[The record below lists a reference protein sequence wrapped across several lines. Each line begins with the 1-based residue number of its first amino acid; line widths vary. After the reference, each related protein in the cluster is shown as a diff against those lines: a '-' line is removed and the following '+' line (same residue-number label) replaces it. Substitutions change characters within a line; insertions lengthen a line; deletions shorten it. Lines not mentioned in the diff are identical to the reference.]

1 MLKKYINNTSWLFI
15 EKIFRILTTLLTTVL
30 MARYLGPND
39 FGLLNYAISFVTLFA
54 VLSSLGFEKLLPKLI
69 IDNKENTNIIL
80 GSSFLLKVIG
90 SILIMIIC
98 FLTIRFFKE
107 NDQVLMSMVIILSF
121 TFIFKSFEIIRFWFE
136 TNVEAK
142 YSAKVEFIA
151 IMLSTIIKLLLIF
164 KNADLIFFAYAILI
178 ESILIA
184 IGLIIIY
191 SLKNKSLKSWQ
202 ISRKEIKGILKEAWP
217 LILAGA
223 LYTVYTKVDQIM
235 IGELIDNRAVG
246 IYAAAV
252 KLSEGWFFIPSVLA
266 ISLFPAML
274 NTRKK
279 NYELY
284 IERTQNLLNIMAL
297 ISIVVSV
304 LTLFIANNL
313 IYYTYGEEYKNAALI
328 LVIHIWGGIF
338 VSMSTISYR
347 YFIIEGLQKLS
358 FYRGLTG
365 LVINVVLNFI
375 LIPEYGIEGAAYAT
389 IISQTCALYFFN
401 FFNKKTRL
409 MFFMQTKALILFGIV
424 STLKDIKK
432 LRNKN
437 V

>member
-80 GSSFLLKVIG
+80 GSSFLLKIIG

-98 FLTIRFFKE
+98 YLSIIVFKGNE
-107 NDQVLMSMVIILSF
+107 QILISLVIILSF

-164 KNADLIFFAYAILI
+164 KSANLIYFAYAILI
-178 ESILIA
+178 ESMLIA

-191 SLKNKSLKSWQ
+191 SLKDKSLKSWK
-202 ISRKEIKGILKEAWP
+202 ISKKEIKNILKDAWP

-223 LYTVYTKVDQIM
+223 LYTIYTKIDQIM
-235 IGELIDNRAVG
+235 IGELIGNSAVG
-246 IYAAAV
+246 IYAAAI

-266 ISLFPAML
+266 ISFFPAML
-274 NTRKK
+274 NARKK
-279 NYELY
+279 SYEIY

-297 ISIVVSV
+297 ISIVVSI
-304 LTLFIANNL
+304 LTLFIANYL
-313 IYYTYGEEYKNAALI
+313 IYYTYGEEYKDAALI
-328 LVIHIWGGIF
+328 LLIHIWGGIF

-365 LVINVVLNFI
+365 LIINIILNFI
-375 LIPEYGIEGAAYAT
+375 LIPKYGIEGAAYAT
-389 IISQTCALYFFN
+389 VISQICALYFFN

-409 MFFMQTKALILFGIV
+409 MFFMQTKALILFGIF

-432 LRNKN
+432 IRNKN